1 MCSLRWKVGD
11 IVEYTALYRQWRPH
25 TFDEVVGQD
34 HIIRILRNQIIND
47 RISHA
52 YLFCGSRGTGKT
64 STAKIF
70 ARAINCESPMDGSPC
85 GKCDACIELSS
96 ENNMDILEIDAA
108 SNNRVEEMRELLDK
122 VKYPPAIGR
131 YKVYIIDE
139 AHMLTIGAFNALLKT
154 LEEPPGHVVFIL
166 ATTEPHKIPATILSR
181 CQRYDFKR
189 ISIRV
194 IMDRLKK
201 IGQDMKVDIE
211 PEALETIARWAEGG
225 MRDAISLLD
234 QCMAFSDG
242 VVTNDDVLAILGTA
256 DQTFIFQFVENI
268 MKGQL
273 SSLLKQVDLLIE
285 DSRDISIFVR
295 DLIYHLRNLLLVKVC
310 DEPEKLLDLS
320 ESTIARYQNQAQY
333 ASEPRLI
340 RAIEILSALESELKW
355 NSQPRIMLEMALVK
369 ITRPEQED
377 SFEALLDRISVL
389 EEKLAKGVVVS
400 SAQSQSP
407 QQHSQ
412 EDNKAIEEFS
422 DVDGLAKR
430 EQEKQDG
437 KSVDKTDS
445 KEVKQGGQGE
455 AEELEQS
462 QEELTAEQ
470 KDISKLWPD
479 ILKTIKKDRI
489 AIYSLLRN
497 TRIED
502 TGKGLVYLVF
512 PPEEGFYAAAIER
525 ENNRKYIEELIMEF
539 ADREVRLS
547 CRTEDDTATEIAED
561 ISIQIDKEK
570 DTGEDIVKQAIDL
583 FGEDFVEVVEE

>member
-422 DVDGLAKR
+422 DVDGLAKQ

>member
-561 ISIQIDKEK
+561 ISIQIDKEQ

>member
-422 DVDGLAKR
+422 DVDGLAKQ

-561 ISIQIDKEK
+561 ISIQIDKEQ

>member
-154 LEEPPGHVVFIL
+154 LEEPPGHVVCIP
-166 ATTEPHKIPATILSR
+166 ATTGPHKIPATILPR

-400 SAQSQSP
+400 SAQSQST

-422 DVDGLAKR
+422 DVDGLAKQ

-462 QEELTAEQ
+462 QVDLTAVQ
-470 KDISKLWPD
+470 NDISKLWPD

>member
-242 VVTNDDVLAILGTA
+242 VVTNDGVLAILGTA

>member
-242 VVTNDDVLAILGTA
+242 VVTNDGVLAILGTA

-422 DVDGLAKR
+422 DVDGLAKQ

-462 QEELTAEQ
+462 QEELTADQ

>member
-512 PPEEGFYAAAIER
+512 PPEEEFYAAAIER

>member
-242 VVTNDDVLAILGTA
+242 VVTNDGVLAILGTA

-422 DVDGLAKR
+422 DVDGLAKQ